1 MGQSLLSISH
11 GAAAGIMSTNK
22 LNRLTIE
29 GFKSIRE
36 LHNFELRQRNIL
48 IGGNGAGKSNF
59 VEMFRLLRAMVD
71 KNLAEY
77 IIRRGKAD
85 DFLFNGPKY
94 TPEINAHFIF
104 GKNEYRFKLVPTAN
118 DRFSIKLEEQ
128 KFDFANWQV
137 IGSNIYE
144 SKLAD
149 EKDKPGKLGGSSIAS
164 YIYHAIK
171 SWTLYHFH
179 DTSLFAPMRRSGTIK
194 NNKQLFEDAANI
206 AAFLLYLKNEHSK
219 NYREIVNAISL
230 VTPFFDD
237 FILEPVQKGEGI
249 EVSLDWKQKGSD
261 YTMQAYQFSDG
272 TIRFICLATV
282 LLQPELPA
290 IILIDE
296 PELGLHPYAIA
307 ILAELIRA
315 ASEKTQVIISTQSP
329 TLIDYFEPE
338 DIVVVSR
345 DKGASTFKR
354 LNVEELSTWLEEY
367 TLGDLWRKNIIAGGP
382 VHE

>member
-11 GAAAGIMSTNK
+11 GVATGIMSTNK
-22 LNRLTIE
+22 LSQLTIE

-59 VEMFRLLRAMVD
+59 VEVFRLLRAMVD
-71 KNLAEY
+71 NDLTGY
-77 IIRRGKAD
+77 IRRNGKAD
-85 DFLFNGPKY
+85 DFLFNGPKF
-94 TPEINAHFIF
+94 TSSINAHFVF
-104 GKNEYRFKLVPTAN
+104 GHNEYRFKLEPTADN
-118 DRFSIKLEEQ
+118 RFLITSEEQ
-128 KFDFANWQV
+128 KYEASDWKM
-137 IGSNIYE
+137 IGQNGFE
-144 SKLAD
+144 SHLVE
-149 EKDKPGKLGGSSIAS
+149 EKDKPGVRGKSSIA
-164 YIYHAIK
+164 YFVYHTIK

-179 DTSLFAPMRRSGTIK
+179 DTSLLAPMRRSESIK
-194 NNKQLFEDAANI
+194 DNNRLREYGNNI
-206 AAFLLYLKNEHSK
+206 AAFLLHLKTKHPK
-219 NYREIVNAISL
+219 NYREITNAVSL

-237 FILEPVQKGEGI
+237 FILEPSQEGNDTT
-249 EVSLDWKQKGSD
+249 VSLDWKQKGSD
-261 YTMQAYQFSDG
+261 YPMQAYHFSDG

-282 LLQPELPA
+282 LLQPEPPA

-329 TLIDYFEPE
+329 TLVDCFEPE
-338 DIVVVSR
+338 DIIVVSR
-345 DKGASTFKR
+345 DNGASTFKR

-367 TLGDLWRKNIIAGGP
+367 TLGDLWRKNIIVGGP